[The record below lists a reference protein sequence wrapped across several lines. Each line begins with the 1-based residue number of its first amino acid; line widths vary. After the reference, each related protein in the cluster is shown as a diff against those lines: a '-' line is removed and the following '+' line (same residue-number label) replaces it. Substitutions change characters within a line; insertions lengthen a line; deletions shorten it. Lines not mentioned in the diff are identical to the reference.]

1 MFKRLKN
8 VENAQKNFFRDDD
21 NESICNT
28 PKSQFDDKYK
38 KNQQTNIIDT
48 KPQNGFDYLKSLCQE
63 AKDMMDEVKNANDDI
78 NIHMLAF
85 VGSDGKKFNFN
96 TFRMLLDFLSAIYNG
111 EISLKEAEISQRNLE
126 KKIEELKFGYR
137 LKNEKEKEEKNG
149 VSMQAND
156 LLEYRD
162 KIIDAFKDGTF
173 SSECLKKSD
182 DATHD
187 YVLEDV
193 NDLFRKLNLWK
204 KKLI

>member
-38 KNQQTNIIDT
+38 KNQQTNNIDT

-78 NIHMLAF
+78 SIHMLAF

-111 EISLKEAEISQRNLE
+111 EISLKEADISQRNLE
-126 KKIEELKFGYR
+126 KKIEELNFDYR
-137 LKNEKEKEEKNG
+137 PKNEKEKEQING
-149 VSMQAND
+149 LLMQANV

-162 KIIDAFKDGTF
+162 NIIDAFKDGTF
-173 SSECLKKSD
+173 SSEYLKDIRCCCSWLCVK
-182 DATHD
+182 
-187 YVLEDV
+187 
-193 NDLFRKLNLWK
+193 RCK
-204 KKLI
+204 